1 MSPLRLIRGASFDPE
16 TTRLMGL
23 AYEKATVGLDEISDR
38 EIVAMR
44 VIEAARSGERELDNL
59 VAYALDGLN
68 RRVKPAG

>member
-1 MSPLRLIRGASFDPE
+1 
-16 TTRLMGL
+16 MGL

-38 EIVAMR
+38 EIVPMR

>member
-1 MSPLRLIRGASFDPE
+1 
-16 TTRLMGL
+16 MGL

-59 VAYALDGLN
+59 VAYAPWMDSIGGPNL
-68 RRVKPAG
+68 RVKAPSQCGTR